1 MVTMCYLKTEI
12 NTKYYLNFHMDFLF
26 FKSNVV
32 FLLLQTFEK
41 MAKINTIKTILMN
54 SSNVLLKNSD
64 KFKNIIA
71 VFTGK
76 FFKLRC
82 SSFTVIWTKLLS

>member
-1 MVTMCYLKTEI
+1 MTMWKI
-12 NTKYYLNFHMDFLF
+12 

-71 VFTGK
+71 VSTGK
-76 FFKLRC
+76 FLKLRY
-82 SSFTVIWTKLLS
+82 SSFTVIWTKLLSSKLLNYHILNLKLLKS